1 MKHRALPHPWSVEY
15 QAFMVETMPGVHR
28 YMHRWQPVGV
38 QPSACL
44 TIVHGLGDH
53 GERFAGIANSI
64 ASSGLAVLALD
75 LPGHGRS
82 PGRRGV
88 IKSYDSLMDEVG
100 NTVYFAS
107 RSVPNVPVFVL
118 GQSMGGNLVLNWTLR
133 RPFEAKSI
141 EGLVAV
147 APMLRMGKM
156 PSEKFLRVGRWL
168 SHRLPNF
175 RLTTPVNVE
184 QLCYD
189 RGGQDAYL
197 QDPLVHRKMSLLL
210 GQSLLDSGQWALE
223 HAHLLN
229 KPTLLMHGCDDTLT
243 SPAAT
248 EQMAVASSDVCT
260 LKLWPECKHD
270 LHFELPR
277 ETIITYLVSW
287 MRQQMKPT
295 PAMSQAVLR
304 RSA

>member
-1 MKHRALPHPWSVEY
+1 MKQRALPHPWSVEY
-15 QAFMVETMPGVHR
+15 QAFMVETMPGVYR

-44 TIVHGLGDH
+44 TIFHGLGDH
-53 GERFAGIANSI
+53 GERFSGIANSI
-64 ASSGLAVLALD
+64 ASSGVAVMALD

-82 PGRRGV
+82 PGRRGT

-100 NTVYFAS
+100 NTVYFAT

-141 EGLVAV
+141 NGLVAI

-156 PSEKFLRVGRWL
+156 PGEKFLQVGRWL
-168 SHRLPNF
+168 SQRLPNL

-184 QLCYD
+184 QLCSD
-189 RGGQDAYL
+189 RGGQDAYR
-197 QDPLVHRKMSLLL
+197 QDPWVHRKMSLLL
-210 GQSLLDSGQWALE
+210 GQSLLDSGEWALE
-223 HAHLLN
+223 NAHLLN

-248 EQMAVASSDVCT
+248 EQMAVASSDVST

-270 LHFELPR
+270 LHFELQR

-287 MRQQMKPT
+287 MQKQIKPT
-295 PAMSQAVLR
+295 PTASQSVSR
-304 RSA
+304 RAA